1 MYIHIERTGIYI
13 TAIIYHTISYIK
25 QQLTF
30 KFPTAVLRIIT
41 LLPKMKQVT
50 NICLAL
56 VI

>member
-1 MYIHIERTGIYI
+1 MYIHIERTDIYI